1 MPTRLLRPLL
11 LLLLSMN
18 IAGLIGLNNAV
29 ARPLFQ
35 LFTPFHLLTTTII
48 LVGFHTDKNNA
59 FRWFSVVTLLTG
71 YFVEVIGVNTGL
83 LFGHY
88 RYLSTLGFKIV
99 HVPPLIG
106 VNWLLLVY
114 TFGYAFYRLLK
125 SYLPPYLIAFIAA
138 IAMTA
143 FDYIVEPTAIRLEMW
158 DWYGQK
164 PPLSNYLGWLGVS
177 FFLQLLFVYLPFRKE
192 NSISHW
198 VLAFQVVFFGIQ
210 FF

>member
-18 IAGLIGLNNAV
+18 IAGLIGLNYNLT
-29 ARPLFQ
+29 RPLFQ
-35 LFTPFHLLTTTII
+35 LLTPFHLLTTTLI
-48 LVGFHTDKNNA
+48 LVYFHTEKNKS
-59 FRWFSVVTLLTG
+59 FVSFSVVTLLTG
-71 YFVEVIGVNTGL
+71 YAVEVIGVNTAL

-88 RYLSTLGFKIV
+88 RYLSTLGFKIAN
-99 HVPPLIG
+99 VPPLIG
-106 VNWLLLVY
+106 ANWLLLVY
-114 TFGYAFYRLLK
+114 TFGYAFYQLLK
-125 SYLPPYLIAFIAA
+125 PYLPLYLIALVAA

-143 FDYIVEPTAIRLEMW
+143 FDYIVEPTAIRLGMW
-158 DWYGQK
+158 DWYGQA

-177 FFLQLLFVYLPFRKE
+177 FFLQLLFIYLPFRKE